1 MCVGA
6 GAEIWE
12 GSQCAHGMKVFYGL
26 KGEIRLASC
35 QAKNTTEKKGN
46 EQKLK
51 RVFCSRWLN
60 SGCIFFFFS
69 FGDQILSSLFTIVEA
84 LYSSIFFYIK
94 FFLVLKLGTLELDL
108 DFSLLRPIMDTE
120 DRIYP

>member
-12 GSQCAHGMKVFYGL
+12 GSQCARGMKVFYGL

-46 EQKLK
+46 EQKPK
-51 RVFCSRWLN
+51 RVFCSRWL
-60 SGCIFFFFS
+60 IFWLY
-69 FGDQILSSLFTIVEA
+69 ILFLFVRGSNIVV
-84 LYSSIFFYIK
+84 I
-94 FFLVLKLGTLELDL
+94 
-108 DFSLLRPIMDTE
+108 
-120 DRIYP
+120 IYNR

>member
-12 GSQCAHGMKVFYGL
+12 GSQCARGMKVFYGL

-46 EQKLK
+46 EQKPK

-84 LYSSIFFYIK
+84 LYSSIFFYIR
-94 FFLVLKLGTLELDL
+94 FF
-108 DFSLLRPIMDTE
+108 SC
-120 DRIYP
+120 